1 MILMY
6 IVLIYI
12 FLLTL
17 FAGLAVFVSLEDVF
31 VTLFVAGAASFAS
44 SGKIG
49 NPPSSMN

>member
-1 MILMY
+1 MY

-17 FAGLAVFVSLEDVF
+17 PFAGLAVFVSFEDVF